1 MLKLLTIQDLQ
12 QVPKD
17 CLVACIAALCVP
29 HTASDARFSSPWRG
43 GSRVAGP
50 GGGAQVSRRDS
61 NPPHTRACART
72 RHPPTRMR
80 PLLTTHTRAQQVH
93 PPLPPPRRRPD
104 TSRRHGSRRRR
115 FSVATVIAIAA
126 TPAAAAPAT
135 ATPAAATVPA
145 VAAVLAAVT
154 VPAAA
159 IVPAAA
165 TAVPAAATAVPAA
178 AIVPA
183 TVFAVATVFAAA
195 TVQVLLNISTVH
207 ALVGEARK
215 VTLYCCMLH
224 CARRGK
230 LFDMSKYYHW
240 WAALALRQ
248 AEPRLETRKLK
259 SGL

>member
-1 MLKLLTIQDLQ
+1 MRVRERACVIAFT
-12 QVPKD
+12 
-17 CLVACIAALCVP
+17 CIAVLCVP
-29 HTASDARFSSPWRG
+29 HTASDVRFSSPWRG

-50 GGGAQVSRRDS
+50 GGRAQVSRCDS

-104 TSRRHGSRRRR
+104 TSPRHGSRRRR

-165 TAVPAAATAVPAA
+165 AAAVPAAAT
-178 AIVPA
+178 VPA
-183 TVFAVATVFAAA
+183 TVFGAA
-195 TVQVLLNISTVH
+195 TVLLNYTVH

-215 VTLYCCMLH
+215 N
-224 CARRGK
+224 
-230 LFDMSKYYHW
+230 
-240 WAALALRQ
+240 
-248 AEPRLETRKLK
+248 
-259 SGL
+259 